1 MLSTTYSKLKSS
13 ATTSK
18 NASATNVQKD
28 SLVSENKNMVSDDDL
43 DEDVVNYLRHS
54 TTSGKSTKTEL
65 QVYLEQPLV
74 EWGTRDKTF
83 SILHWWSLKQHEL
96 PVLS

>member
-54 TTSGKSTKTEL
+54 TTSGKSTKT
-65 QVYLEQPLV
+65 
-74 EWGTRDKTF
+74 
-83 SILHWWSLKQHEL
+83 
-96 PVLS
+96 